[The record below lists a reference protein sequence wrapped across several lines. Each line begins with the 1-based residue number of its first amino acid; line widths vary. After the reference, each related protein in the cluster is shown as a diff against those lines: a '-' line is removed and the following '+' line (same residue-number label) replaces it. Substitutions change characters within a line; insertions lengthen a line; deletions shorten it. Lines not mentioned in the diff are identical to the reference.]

1 VTKQSLPNKHDIA
14 ISFFK
19 LVAFQSNFNWNS
31 LLLLNTASSLEKI
44 LDPTG
49 SASGTKRILRQ
60 SQNGL
65 PVKGGPLSLLT
76 SSTND
81 YFGIIQAIKKREDES
96 RFCEKLTYEDF
107 ELFIFVE
114 NRKLVSLIIDPH
126 QFLNAFDAKKIAEEM
141 NETDLWNL
149 GIGWSSQDRRGKEY
163 DWIVWSPKEK
173 EERIQQLI
181 EFYKEINLSHHLLFK
196 TINEL
201 WENDSEIDKKEEF
214 LFDLLPTILILFD
227 MANLECTGYLKN
239 DKLLTGNELYDFNR
253 FCLHY
258 GDYASKS
265 GNLFRNVGAYK
276 HFRQDSSLFLG
287 LMTDFDINARAKLI
301 KNSLVKKTRNLLNK
315 RRKVDS
321 LEYAPTG
328 KGTKRIVKAFY
339 GESVFDELI
348 KKNVIKFHCLNG
360 KITKIIVNIDQLYL
374 YITNDDAAEDKILDK
389 SQLPI
394 SSYLF
399 FANNIVKSISEML
412 LSHTAK
418 LNIDNL
424 IPSKVPITWEEI
436 LNCPIRADSFNENL
450 IEQTQVLK
458 GYLKPLTEL
467 PDFQEF
473 QNRLKSRSKR
483 EQDKRE
489 KKQSDYLASR
499 HKKT

>member
-1 VTKQSLPNKHDIA
+1 MTKQSLPNKHDIA
-14 ISFFK
+14 TSFFK
-19 LVAFQSNFNWNS
+19 LVDFKPASNWHS
-31 LLLLNTASSLEKI
+31 CLLLNIAHSVEDFQENSNLSSSKFFIPDNFYRPEEC
-44 LDPTG
+44 
-49 SASGTKRILRQ
+49 
-60 SQNGL
+60 
-65 PVKGGPLSLLT
+65 GPLNLLK
-76 SSTND
+76 SSID
-81 YFGIIQAIKKREDES
+81 DPFGIIQTIKTRKAKS
-96 RFCEKLTYEDF
+96 RFCEKLTYEGF
-107 ELFIFVE
+107 EIFIFVE
-114 NRKLVSLIIDPH
+114 DRKLVSLIIDPH
-126 QFLNAFDAKKIAEEM
+126 QFLNAFNAEIITRKM
-141 NETDLWNL
+141 NRIDLDNL
-149 GIGWSSQDRRGKEY
+149 GIGWSSKGKHSKE
-163 DWIVWSPKEK
+163 DGWIAWSLEKK

-181 EFYKEINLSHHLLFK
+181 ESYKNRGNNLSHHLLFK

-227 MANLECTGYLKN
+227 IANLECTGYLKN
-239 DKLLTGNELYDFNR
+239 DKLLTGNELYAVNK

-287 LMTDFDINARAKLI
+287 LMTDFDINVRAKLI

-339 GESVFDELI
+339 GESVFNELI
-348 KKNVIKFHCLNG
+348 EKNVIKFHCLNG

-412 LSHTAK
+412 LSRTAK

-424 IPSKVPITWEEI
+424 IPSKVPTTWEEI
-436 LNCPIRADSFNENL
+436 LNCPIRADSFNDNL

-483 EQDKRE
+483 EENKRE

>member
-1 VTKQSLPNKHDIA
+1 MPQQPLTKHDIA
-14 ISFFK
+14 ARFFK
-19 LVAFQSNFNWNS
+19 LVSFGPKFNWNND
-31 LLLLNTASSLEKI
+31 LLPRTAYSVEAILNSKAGDPSSSSVFV
-44 LDPTG
+44 PNTG
-49 SASGTKRILRQ
+49 SKPFDPEVL
-60 SQNGL
+60 
-65 PVKGGPLSLLT
+65 GPLNLLT
-76 SSTND
+76 SSTD
-81 YFGIIQAIKKREDES
+81 DSFGIIEAINKREAKS
-96 RFCEKLTYEDF
+96 RFCAKLAYEGF
-107 ELFIFVE
+107 EVFIFVE
-114 NRKLVSLIIDPH
+114 NRKLISLIIDPH
-126 QFLNAFDAKKIAEEM
+126 QFLNAFDAKKMSEL
-141 NETDLWNL
+141 DLYFL
-149 GIGWSSQDRRGKEY
+149 YIDLTTQKLREL
-163 DWIVWSPKEK
+163 
-173 EERIQQLI
+173 EERIQQII
-181 EFYKEINLSHHLLFK
+181 ESYKNRGNNLSHHLLFK

-227 MANLECTGYLKN
+227 IANLESTGYLKN
-239 DKLLTGNELYDFNR
+239 DKLLTGNELYAVNK

-287 LMTDFDINARAKLI
+287 LMTDFDINVRAKLI
-301 KNSLVKKTRNLLNK
+301 KNSLVKKTRNILNK

-339 GESVFDELI
+339 GESVFNELI
-348 KKNVIKFHCLNG
+348 EKNVIKFHCLNG

-412 LSHTAK
+412 LSRTAK

-424 IPSKVPITWEEI
+424 IPSKVPTTWEEI
-436 LNCPIRADSFNENL
+436 LNCPIRADSFNDNL

-483 EQDKRE
+483 EQNKRE